1 MTFKKNAFVA
11 KVCLVGIIYMFA
23 GMLFVLCTVLSIKDI
38 SLDVYIVLSI
48 FAGLGI
54 FEIVGLTILM
64 IHHNSELTVTKDGI
78 ELKSKICGTKYI
90 DWKTCNFIG
99 VYGYYFGL
107 RGNLVFSEEN
117 FICYSQRE
125 CSKYAT
131 KNRKKKILAG
141 YTPEL
146 FAAVEKYA
154 PAHLVSS
161 CKALFSQQ

>member
-11 KVCLVGIIYMFA
+11 KICLVGMLYIFA
-23 GMLFVLCTVLSIKDI
+23 GMLFVLCTVLSVKDV
-38 SLDVYIVLSI
+38 SLDVYIVLSV
-48 FAGLGI
+48 FVGLGI
-54 FEIVGLTILM
+54 VEIVGLTILM
-64 IHHNSELTVTKDGI
+64 IEHNSKLTVTKDGI
-78 ELKSKICGTKYI
+78 ELKSKISGTKYI

-131 KNRKKKILAG
+131 QNHKKIILAG

-146 FAAVEKYA
+146 FAAVEKNA
-154 PAHLVSS
+154 PAHLVSG
-161 CKALFSQQ
+161 CKALFSRQ